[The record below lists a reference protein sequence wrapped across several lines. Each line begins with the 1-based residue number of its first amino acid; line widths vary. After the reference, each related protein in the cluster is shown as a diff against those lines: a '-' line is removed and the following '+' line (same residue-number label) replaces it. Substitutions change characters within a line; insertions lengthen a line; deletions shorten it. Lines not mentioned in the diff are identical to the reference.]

1 MSTDRWMDKE
11 DGVRIYSGMLF
22 VVAVLLLA
30 YLKVEYYSVIKKNEM
45 SLATTWVDL
54 EVIILSEISLM

>member
-1 MSTDRWMDKE
+1 MDKE
-11 DGVRIYSGMLF
+11 DEVRIYSGMLF
-22 VVAVLLLA
+22 VVAVLLLV

-45 SLATTWVDL
+45 PLATTWVDL

>member
-1 MSTDRWMDKE
+1 MDKE

-45 SLATTWVDL
+45 
-54 EVIILSEISLM
+54 

>member
-1 MSTDRWMDKE
+1 MSTYRWMDKE
-11 DGVRIYSGMLF
+11 DEVRIYSGMLF
-22 VVAVLLLA
+22 VVAVLLLV

>member
-1 MSTDRWMDKE
+1 MDKE
-11 DGVRIYSGMLF
+11 DEVRIYSGMLF
-22 VVAVLLLA
+22 VVAVLLLV